1 MQATAQKND
10 FLTFDERSLS
20 ESLIDSNWRQEPMQR
35 WEDVYEELCKDL
47 GHHYGLNDIR
57 EAQ

>member
-1 MQATAQKND
+1 MQATSQTND
-10 FLTFDERSLS
+10 FLTLDERSLC
-20 ESLIDSNWRQEPMQR
+20 ESLIDPEWREKPIQR